1 MRGAIRFARSA
12 ESGVKALRRI
22 LVIEDDPKTGT
33 TLELYLRHAGYKA
46 EIVPTGDEGFAR
58 ARRTKPDLI
67 ILDLM
72 LPGLNGVEICRAL
85 REESAVPIIML
96 TARSTEEDKLRG
108 LAVGAD
114 DYVTKPFSPREVV
127 ARVTTVLRRS
137 RALTE
142 DGDLTLDPDA
152 RELTLRGLSVPL
164 TTAEFDILHMLLR
177 SPGRV
182 FTRSELT
189 HDEEA
194 LERTVDVHIKNL
206 RRKIEDDRANPRR
219 IVTVFGVGYKYVP
232 TR

>member
-1 MRGAIRFARSA
+1 
-12 ESGVKALRRI
+12 VKALRRI

-33 TLELYLRHAGYKA
+33 TLELYLRQAGYKA
-46 EIVPTGDEGFAR
+46 EIERTGHEGLTR

-72 LPGLNGVEICRAL
+72 LPGLNGVDICRAL

-142 DGDLTLDPDA
+142 DGDLTLDPEA
-152 RELTLRGLSVPL
+152 RELMLRGLRVPL
-164 TTAEFDILHMLLR
+164 TTVEFDILQTLLH

-182 FTRSELT
+182 FTRNELI
-189 HDEEA
+189 HDEESR
-194 LERTVDVHIKNL
+194 ERTVDVHIKNL

-219 IVTVFGVGYKYVP
+219 IVTVFGVGYKYVR